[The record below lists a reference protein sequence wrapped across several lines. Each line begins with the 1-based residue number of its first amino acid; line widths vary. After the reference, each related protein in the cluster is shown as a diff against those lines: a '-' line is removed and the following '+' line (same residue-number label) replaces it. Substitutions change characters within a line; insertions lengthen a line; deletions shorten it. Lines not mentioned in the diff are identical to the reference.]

1 VDAVLRAAGKTFAD
15 VIKTSVF
22 LTDMRAF
29 PLMNAVYERYF
40 RGPITEV
47 VLKQLVPDVWRRY
60 WPEVVGLAPGGLW
73 FGGYW
78 GWQQW
83 KRQQQ
88 RLIELERQ
96 ASDHH
101 VEQVVYKVLNQN
113 TVFQRL
119 SAVDQRV
126 SRLEEWKLQGGGDT
140 AEALAHRAIQSEIG
154 PKRGG
159 MDVKP

>member
-1 VDAVLRAAGKTFAD
+1 VKRDWVVGIGSGLF
-15 VIKTSVF
+15 VSIV
-22 LTDMRAF
+22 
-29 PLMNAVYERYF
+29 
-40 RGPITEV
+40 TELA
-47 VLKQLVPDVWRRY
+47 LKQLSPDVWRHY
-60 WPEVVGLAPGGLW
+60 WPEVVGLAVGLSW

-78 GWQQW
+78 LSQQW

-88 RLIELERQ
+88 RLTELERQ
-96 ASDHH
+96 ASDRH
-101 VEQVVYKVLNQN
+101 VEQVVYKVLDQN

-140 AEALAHRAIQSEIG
+140 AEALAHRAIQSEID